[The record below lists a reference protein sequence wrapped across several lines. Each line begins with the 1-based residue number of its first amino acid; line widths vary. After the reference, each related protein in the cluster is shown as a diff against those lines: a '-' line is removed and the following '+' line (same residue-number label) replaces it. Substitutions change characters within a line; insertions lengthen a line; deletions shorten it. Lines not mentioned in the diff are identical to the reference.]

1 MLTREQT
8 KTAYELLEQADS
20 AFEAGE
26 EILGSQKLWDAFVA
40 TVDAIA
46 RAQGLPCRND
56 DDICEV
62 LGRLADSEDEHY
74 SMMLRFHTA
83 RRFRDAVAKGFLED
97 YEVEIFRPEVHL
109 IVDELARLA

>member
-1 MLTREQT
+1 MLTDEQT
-8 KTAYELLEQADS
+8 KTAYELLEQADK

-46 RAQGLPCRND
+46 RARGLPCRND
-56 DDICEV
+56 GDIHEA
-62 LGRLADSEDEHY
+62 LGRLSDSEDEHY

-83 RRFRDAVAKGFLED
+83 SRFRDAVTKGFLED
-97 YEVEIFRPEVHL
+97 YEVEIFRPEVHC
-109 IVDELARLA
+109 IVNELANLA